1 MNADEVQLK
10 FDGMGISFL
19 RQSSAT
25 TVHSKAVASLSVGP
39 VARGPS
45 ANECISNIMDRFY
58 CCNHAKCQGCGGR
71 AVDVWQSWR
80 AHRIQR
86 DQSTSSFQNLWHIK
100 RVVPR
105 TSVHMRGHSFCN
117 ASLLSTTHAAKQRGA
132 SPVAYKRA
140 LTMDAPF

>member
-45 ANECISNIMDRFY
+45 ANECIQHNGQVLLLQPRKG
-58 CCNHAKCQGCGGR
+58 ARARGGR

-80 AHRIQR
+80 E
-86 DQSTSSFQNLWHIK
+86 
-100 RVVPR
+100 
-105 TSVHMRGHSFCN
+105 N
-117 ASLLSTTHAAKQRGA
+117 ANPER
-132 SPVAYKRA
+132 PIY
-140 LTMDAPF
+140 F